1 MRPLKMGPLPVDLL
15 ERARPLEELGR
26 LMLEAASGAG
36 RLVLVGGEAGVG
48 KTSLVRQFTRALPGK
63 VRALWG
69 GCDPLSL
76 PRPLGPLVDV
86 APALGPAFERLLEAE
101 VPRAR
106 LFAAVRDA
114 LQASTH
120 VLVFEDV
127 HWADDATFDLL
138 RYLGRRMDTTR
149 SLLIATYRDDE
160 VGPRHP
166 LRVLLGD
173 LATADCVRRLVL
185 EALSAEGVRTL
196 AKGSGLDPHA
206 LHGRTGGNPFFV
218 TEVLAAGGASLP
230 PTLRD
235 AVLARA
241 ARLTPSSRHAL
252 EAAAVLG
259 PRFDPVLLGEIA
271 AVDDAALEECLAS
284 GVLARTSAAMA
295 FRHELAREA
304 ILEAMLPARAA
315 TLHRAALAARRK
327 APIRPDD
334 FATLAHH
341 AEAAGDREAVL
352 DYAPAAA
359 QRASVL
365 RSHREAAAQYDRA
378 LRFSAGLRPA
388 ERALL
393 FEQRSYECYL
403 TNQIAE
409 AVAARREA
417 LELWREVGV
426 PAKVGDSYRWLSRLC
441 WFLGKNA
448 DVEAFAREALAVL
461 EPIGPGPE
469 LAWAYSNLAQVHMLA
484 GRAGEA
490 IAWGDR
496 AIAVAEDLGDREV
509 LCHAL
514 NNVGTARSHVEDDGA
529 GIALVERSLAIA
541 LELGF
546 EEHVAR
552 AYTNLASSTVST
564 RRLPAARR
572 HLEAGIDY
580 TTEHD
585 LDSWRLYMMGWLA
598 VCELWEGRYAE
609 AMRVAAAMLEHPRL
623 PVPSR
628 IQPLVVLGRVRARRG
643 DPEAAA
649 VLDEALALAVD
660 TGELQRVG
668 PVRAGRAEAAWLAG
682 ELDAARAEVT
692 AAFELAVARQNPWM
706 IGELG
711 FWLWRAGD
719 LASAPLRAAAPYALQ
734 IDGRAGDAAAAWR
747 AIGCPYETA
756 MALADLDDESAL
768 REAHEILETLGA
780 SPLADR
786 VARRL
791 RERGVR
797 DLARRP
803 RASTR
808 ANPAGLTTR
817 ELDVL
822 RLVAEG
828 LRNAEIA
835 ERLFVSPKTVDH
847 HVSALLAKL
856 GARSRSE
863 AAGKAGEIL
872 RAVGTGGISK

>member
-1 MRPLKMGPLPVDLL
+1 MDLL
-15 ERARPLEELGR
+15 ERVRPLEELRR
-26 LMLEAASGAG
+26 LLLEAASGAG

-48 KTSLVRQFTRALPGK
+48 KTALVRQFTRALPGK

-86 APALGPAFERLLEAE
+86 AAALGPAFERMLEAE

-114 LQASTH
+114 LQAATH
-120 VLVFEDV
+120 ILVFEDA
-127 HWADDATFDLL
+127 HWADDATLDLL

-149 SLLIATYRDDE
+149 SLVIVTYRDDE
-160 VGPRHP
+160 VGPKHP

-173 LATADCVRRLVL
+173 LATADGVRRVGL
-185 EALSAEGVRTL
+185 EPLSAEGVRTL
-196 AKGSGLDPHA
+196 ATGSGLDPDA

-241 ARLTPSSRHAL
+241 ARLLPPARHAL

-259 PRFDPVLLGEIA
+259 PRFDGVLLAEIA
-271 AVDDAALEECLAS
+271 SVDEAALEECLAS
-284 GVLARTSAAMA
+284 GALTRNGPAIA
-295 FRHELAREA
+295 FRHELVREA
-304 ILEAMLPARAA
+304 ILEATLPARAVA
-315 TLHRAALAARRK
+315 LHAAVLQARRK
-327 APIRPDD
+327 ASLGADD

-352 DYAPAAA
+352 DFAPAAA

-365 RSHREAAAQYDRA
+365 RSHREAAAQYARA
-378 LRFSAGLRPA
+378 LRFAAGLRPA

-409 AVAARREA
+409 AVAARQEA
-417 LELWREVGV
+417 LGLWREVGV
-426 PAKVGDSYRWLSRLC
+426 PAKVGDSYRWLSRLS
-441 WFLGKNA
+441 WFLGRNA
-448 DVEAFAREALAVL
+448 DAEAYAREALVVL
-461 EPIGPGPE
+461 EAAGPGPP
-469 LAWAYSNLAQVHMLA
+469 LAWAYSNLAQIHMLA
-484 GRAGEA
+484 GRSEEAVEWGE
-490 IAWGDR
+490 R
-496 AIAVAEDLGDREV
+496 AIAVAADLGDREV

-514 NNVGTARSHVEDDGA
+514 NNVGTARSQVEGDDA
-529 GIALVERSLAIA
+529 GMTLVERSLAIA

-552 AYTNLASSTVST
+552 AYSNLGATT
-564 RRLPAARR
+564 LARRRLPAARGYLR
-572 HLEAGIDY
+572 AGIDY
-580 TTEHD
+580 CTEHD
-585 LDSWRLYMMGWLA
+585 LDSWRLYMTGGLA

-609 AMRVAAAMLEHPRL
+609 AAGLAGAMLEHPRL
-623 PVPSR
+623 AVPSR
-628 IQPLVVLGRVRARRG
+628 IQPLMVLGRVRTRRG
-643 DPEAAA
+643 EPDAAA
-649 VLDEALALAVD
+649 ALDEALALATG
-660 TGELQRVG
+660 TGEPQRVG
-668 PVRAGRAEAAWLAG
+668 AVRAARAEAAWLAG
-682 ELDAARAEVT
+682 DLEAARAEVT
-692 AAFELAVARQNPWM
+692 APFERAVAGRDAWL

-711 FWLWRAGD
+711 FWLWRAGG
-719 LASAPLRAAAPYALQ
+719 LSSSPPRAAAPFALQ
-734 IDGRAGDAAAAWR
+734 IDGRAADAAAAWR
-747 AIGCPYETA
+747 TIGCPYEAA
-756 MALADLDDESAL
+756 MALADLDDEVAL
-768 REAHEILETLGA
+768 RDAHQTLETLGA

-786 VARRL
+786 IARRL
-791 RERGVR
+791 REKGVR

-808 ANPAGLTTR
+808 GNPAGLTTR
-817 ELDVL
+817 ELEVL

-835 ERLFVSPKTVDH
+835 DRLFVSPKTVDH
-847 HVSALLAKL
+847 HVSALLGKL

-863 AAGKAGEIL
+863 AAGRAGEIL
-872 RAVGTGGISK
+872 RTAATGGVEK